1 MCGDPAVCM
10 GQGTGHGACY
20 FELFLT
26 WQTGRRAGRK
36 DGMGPVQKAYHFAKI
51 LISDRL
57 AGQSGAVVRSACP
70 MRQKG
75 QLQAPVCACLG
86 NRPKC
91 KTKFESELVYLPGR
105 PVASRMCG
113 TGKKWL
119 GTGGCHGDLP
129 DAAGLARR
137 SCFCAVLCSGHRLE
151 HNTRGPCAPGTPHRS
166 LRLFVRGCA
175 CTNRQ
180 EFAHIGSGRGQPSP
194 VSFSVLKNPSHHN

>member
-20 FELFLT
+20 FESFLT

-137 SCFCAVLCSGHRLE
+137 SCFCAVLCSGRCPE
-151 HNTRGPCAPGTPHRS
+151 HNTRGPAPLGPPS
-166 LRLFVRGCA
+166 ESPALRAGMCV
-175 CTNRQ
+175 
-180 EFAHIGSGRGQPSP
+180 H
-194 VSFSVLKNPSHHN
+194 K

>member
-20 FELFLT
+20 FESFLT

-91 KTKFESELVYLPGR
+91 KTKFESELIYLPGR

-137 SCFCAVLCSGHRLE
+137 SCFCAVLCSGRCPE
-151 HNTRGPCAPGTPHRS
+151 HNTRGPAPLGRPIGVSGSSCGDVRAQIGKS
-166 LRLFVRGCA
+166 LRILVLD
-175 CTNRQ
+175 
-180 EFAHIGSGRGQPSP
+180 EGSHPRYHFLS
-194 VSFSVLKNPSHHN
+194 